1 MTQQQVIANYRRN
14 LLVFAE
20 HHGITQAC
28 RVFKVSRTTFYKLK
42 TQFIETG
49 NLEPRIRRR
58 PRMPNEISANKKRLL
73 LDFVKEHPTWGP
85 RRYSG
90 CFRDQGIEVASTTL
104 WYHLNRL
111 GLAKRYQRLVY
122 LESLKLQGQPVTEKS
137 LRVLKRRCQ
146 EIKRGLWPGH
156 VVALDTFYVGALK
169 GVGRI
174 YQITGLDICSRYGW
188 AGLYTNKEQTST
200 IDFVERHLVPKFF
213 NNNVALECVLT
224 DNGSEFT
231 GSKFRQVLDDY
242 QIQHHRIAKGK
253 PLLNGYCERF
263 QRTIYEEFYQ
273 KAFRS
278 RFFTSLA
285 DLNQSL
291 QKYLVFY
298 NFERRHFGLSP
309 QGEIPINAFKSKRS
323 FLRQRF
329 QKLLT

>member
-20 HHGITQAC
+20 HHGIAEAC
-28 RVFKVSRTTFYKLK
+28 RVFKVSRTTFYKIKAKFL
-42 TQFIETG
+42 ETG
-49 NLEPRIRRR
+49 SLEPRVRRR
-58 PRMPNEISANKKRLL
+58 PRMPNEISADKKRLL
-73 LDFVKEHPTWGP
+73 LDFAKEHPVWGP
-85 RRYSG
+85 RRYAA
-90 CFRDQGIEVASTTL
+90 CFRQQGLAVAQATI

-122 LESLKLQGQPVTEKS
+122 LESLKTQGQPVTEKN
-137 LRVLKRRCQ
+137 LRAIRRQCQ

-156 VVALDTFYVGALK
+156 VVALDTFYVGTLK

-174 YQITGLDICSRYGW
+174 YQITGLDLCSRYGW
-188 AGLYTNKEQTST
+188 AWLYTNKEQTST
-200 IDFVERHLVPKFF
+200 VDFVERQLVPRFF
-213 NNNVALECVLT
+213 NNNVPLEPVLT
-224 DNGSEFT
+224 DNGSEFI
-231 GSKFRQVLDDY
+231 GQRFRQLLDDY
-242 QIQHHRIAKGK
+242 QIQHHRIPKGK

-263 QRTIYEEFYQ
+263 QRTIHEEFYQ

-278 RFFTSLA
+278 RFFASLA

-291 QKYLVFY
+291 PQYLVFY

-309 QGEIPINAFKSKRS
+309 LGEIPIHAFKSKRS

-329 QKLLT
+329 QELLT